1 MAARPFDLVLYGATG
16 FVGRLAAAYLAQRRA
31 RQKLRWAIA
40 GRDAAKLATL
50 REQLAARASV
60 HLPEIVVADSGDVAA
75 VEAMAASTRVLI
87 TTAGPYALYGDAVVD
102 ACVHQKTHYAD
113 ITGETTWVRR
123 VIDRHHARAQRDG
136 TRIVP
141 FCGFDSVPSDLGTL
155 LVVRHIEAELDAPC
169 VEVKGYFRMM
179 GGFNGGTLATNA
191 HNYETGEFKTGRD
204 PFLLNPRAQH
214 SAADL
219 VRNQDPRDAR
229 YDAAIGAWIAPFI
242 MGSINTRVV
251 RRSVALMSAYKAPY
265 GPRFRYQEYSTF
277 GGPLG
282 AAKAT
287 ALASGLARIRSSD
300 EAQQRTRSAGAR
312 AARARPRSVR
322 ARDGARLVQDRPDR
336 SHRRRP
342 HRTRADRLR
351 RRSRQSR
358 DVAHPVRSWPGARVR
373 RAEAAGCAASW
384 RRADARDRDRR
395 GAGAATAVGRVR
407 DLGER
412 GALTGTS
419 PPSRVRVGN
428 GACVR
433 RVVTESAHA
442 DARRRSSTVRRAC

>member
-16 FVGRLAAAYLAQRRA
+16 FVGRLAAAYLAQRRT
-31 RQKLRWAIA
+31 RRKLRWAIA

-50 REQLAARASV
+50 REQLASRAAV

-87 TTAGPYALYGDAVVD
+87 STAGPYALYGDAVVD
-102 ACVHQKTHYAD
+102 ACVQQKTHYAD

-191 HNYETGEFKTGRD
+191 HSYETGEAEAGRD
-204 PFLLNPRAQH
+204 PFLLNPRTQH

-229 YDAAIGAWIAPFI
+229 YDAAIGAWVAPFI
-242 MGSINTRVV
+242 MGFINTRVV
-251 RRSVALMSAYKAPY
+251 RRSAALMSAYKTPY
-265 GPRFRYQEYSTF
+265 GPRFRYQEYSAF

-287 ALASGLARIRSSD
+287 ALAVGLRGFDHVMKRGSARALLARVLPAPGQGPSELRW
-300 EAQQRTRSAGAR
+300 R
-312 AARARPRSVR
+312 AAGSGP
-322 ARDGARLVQDRPDR
+322 
-336 SHRRRP
+336 
-342 HRTRADRLR
+342 T
-351 RRSRQSR
+351 
-358 DVAHPVRSWPGARVR
+358 
-373 RAEAAGCAASW
+373 
-384 RRADARDRDRR
+384 
-395 GAGAATAVGRVR
+395 
-407 DLGER
+407 
-412 GALTGTS
+412 
-419 PPSRVRVGN
+419 
-428 GACVR
+428 
-433 RVVTESAHA
+433 
-442 DARRRSSTVRRAC
+442 